1 MFKPPTNK
9 YIFAK
14 GKEHLYR
21 RLTVREIA
29 RIQGFPDDFKLL
41 HSPTQNWER
50 IGRAVPPNL
59 MKEISKHIQTTV
71 LDKLNKINEES
82 DNDE

>member
-1 MFKPPTNK
+1 MS
-9 YIFAK
+9 IDE
-14 GKEHLYR
+14 GK
-21 RLTVREIA
+21 
-29 RIQGFPDDFKLL
+29 RIQTFPDDFKLL